1 MAFKDTARW
10 QEQLCDT
17 NNHRISGGSSSG
29 LIFMVVLT
37 IASYGWVD
45 QMGSR
50 AHIYACHLRMW
61 VFWISNVECEAGS
74 NEY

>member
-1 MAFKDTARW
+1 MAFEDTARW

-17 NNHRISGGSSSG
+17 SNHRISSGSSSG

-37 IASYGWVD
+37 IASYDWVD

-50 AHIYACHLRMW
+50 AHIYACHLCM
-61 VFWISNVECEAGS
+61 
-74 NEY
+74 